1 MVPLFERHQQFYVSV
16 NIPPVILDSVI
27 LGGGQVLAIVEEL
40 KLMPCLGPDCSA
52 K

>member
-1 MVPLFERHQQFYVSV
+1 MVPLFGRHQQFYVSV
-16 NIPPVILDSVI
+16 NIPPVI